1 MNGRKFHF
9 MILGK
14 RNVKL
19 KLKTG
24 FNKVGLSPS
33 KKICFVCFNEGPF
46 KTMKNAFYFIWKA
59 LFILKVFK
67 FLSWLFGHVEKTA
80 WLERSG

>member
-1 MNGRKFHF
+1 

-24 FNKVGLSPS
+24 FNKNGLSPS

-46 KTMKNAFYFIWKA
+46 KTMKNAFYFI
-59 LFILKVFK
+59 
-67 FLSWLFGHVEKTA
+67 
-80 WLERSG
+80 